1 MSDSTEQSM
10 QSVFRLM
17 YRSRNR
23 IPDAD
28 RKAELGRLFTTAR
41 SNNKGKNITGALL
54 LAGDWFVQTLEGDET
69 AVRSLFEHIATDP
82 RHDEVALLE
91 SETKPV
97 GDRVFSR
104 WAMARVATD
113 ETDSDINLISHQ
125 DGIAEAASRGTTS
138 DQESVLGVMRA
149 AARGVSP
156 AR

>member
-1 MSDSTEQSM
+1 MSDSTEQST

-23 IPDAD
+23 IPAGD

-41 SNNKGKNITGALL
+41 SNNKAKNITGALL
-54 LAGDWFVQTLEGDET
+54 LADDWFVQTLEGDES
-69 AVRSLFEHIATDP
+69 AVRALFDHIAADP
-82 RHDEVALLE
+82 RHDEVSLLE

-97 GDRVFSR
+97 GERVFSR
-104 WAMARVATD
+104 WAMARVAAD
-113 ETDSDINLISHQ
+113 EADSDINLISHQ

-138 DQESVLGVMRA
+138 DQETVLDVMRA
-149 AARGVSP
+149 AARGVSQ